1 MRLWLASLAIVVLA
15 IFVVINPVARVR
27 VRFVTICAICA
38 ICGCGARPSW
48 TWIGTLAS
56 TPIWAEAKAIKYLR
70 RPPPKRT
77 RKPHISPRP
86 KKDTA

>member
-1 MRLWLASLAIVVLA
+1 MHFWLAAVAMVALVT
-15 IFVVINPVARVR
+15 FVVINPVARVR
-27 VRFVTICAICA
+27 LGA

-48 TWIGTLAS
+48 IWIGALAS
-56 TPIWAEAKAIKYLR
+56 ISIWAEAKAIAHLC

-77 RKPHISPRP
+77 RKQHVSPRP

>member
-1 MRLWLASLAIVVLA
+1 MRLWLDALAIVALVT
-15 IFVVINPVARVR
+15 FVVINPVARVR
-27 VRFVTICAICA
+27 LGTICAT
-38 ICGCGARPSW
+38 CGCGARPSW
-48 TWIGTLAS
+48 TWIGTLAA

-77 RKPHISPRP
+77 RKQHVSPRP

>member
-27 VRFVTICAICA
+27 VRFVTICAT
-38 ICGCGARPSW
+38 CGCGARPTW